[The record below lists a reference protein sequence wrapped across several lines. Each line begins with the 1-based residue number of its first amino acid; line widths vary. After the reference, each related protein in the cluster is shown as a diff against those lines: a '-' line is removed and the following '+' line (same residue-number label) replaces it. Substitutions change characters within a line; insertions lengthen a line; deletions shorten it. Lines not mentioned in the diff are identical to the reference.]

1 MSTDPES
8 IPPATADAFSS
19 LLIRIKEAIDGLDA
33 VRGVLLDYDSIG
45 LSQKAPVNQ
54 TMWIDANEEMER
66 LEWIQKEVRAILEG
80 RERRETADPKPTD
93 ATTIKQLPQSPDE
106 MPRGLCQNANY
117 FRNAFVGDLRAFQYV
132 EIRFEQD
139 DSDCSCDVADDES
152 GTWTVEVTN
161 AQGKT
166 FFGKSDEF
174 VKALWF
180 VLQHSRAVDRR
191 EYEQHQLRRKR
202 ALEKLTPAERE
213 LLGLR

>member
-117 FRNAFVGDLRAFQYV
+117 FRNAFVGDLLAFQSV
-132 EIRFEQD
+132 EIGFEQHEG
-139 DSDCSCDVADDES
+139 DCDCDVAADES
-152 GTWTVEVTN
+152 GTWTVEVVGDN
-161 AQGKT
+161 GT
-166 FFGKSDEF
+166 FLGRSDEF

-180 VLQHSRAVDRR
+180 VLQHARAADRSA
-191 EYEQHQLRRKR
+191 YEQKQLRRQR
-202 ALEKLTPAERE
+202 ALEKLTLAERE